1 MDPLAE
7 VQPDKTPYHYVGNN
21 PIVRIDPTGMLDH
34 DYKLHKNGYLEKLQN
49 TEDNFDRIFNESGT
63 DNIAVSKD
71 FIDNS
76 KSNGKGMIYPLSSTE
91 AKHDA
96 VSDHI
101 FKFFASNT
109 KNEYSLHTFKD
120 TKTGKS
126 SGFVATSFEEGFER
140 AGGLELD
147 NKMRSNSNLI
157 MTRDIHSHPGGGKY
171 TDSDY
176 PSGFRPKGWKYSG
189 NPGVKK
195 YEDIL
200 KGDALY
206 FNTIK
211 KEYGNRVPNNF
222 EIFVPK
228 APTVK
233 IFYNDKNAVRT
244 DNGTR
249 Y

>member
-1 MDPLAE
+1 M
-7 VQPDKTPYHYVGNN
+7 TPYQYVSNN
-21 PIVRIDPTGMLDH
+21 PIMRIDPTGMNDH
-34 DYKLHKNGYLEKLQN
+34 DYKLHKNRYLEKLQN

-76 KSNGKGMIYPLSSTE
+76 KSNGKGMIYPLSNTE

-96 VSDHI
+96 VSDRI

-109 KNEYSLHTFKD
+109 KNEYGLHTFKD

-126 SGFVATSFEEGFER
+126 SGFVGTSFEEGFER

-147 NKMRSNSNLI
+147 NKMRGNSNLI

-176 PSGFRPKGWKYSG
+176 PSGFRPNGWKYSG

-195 YEDIL
+195 YEGIL
-200 KGDALY
+200 EGDTLY
-206 FNTIK
+206 FNSVK

-233 IFYNDKNAVRT
+233 IFYNDKKATRT
-244 DNGTR
+244 DNGIR